1 MLFRLYCSGLHYGG
15 SSHPVQVHA
24 LKAWIKAAGAM
35 SILARFLR
43 VSVLAVL
50 RRCLAVDHCHLQH
63 S

>member
-1 MLFRLYCSGLHYGG
+1 MGG
-15 SSHPVQVHA
+15 SHPVQVHA

-35 SILARFLR
+35 LFLARFLR

-50 RRCLAVDHCHLQH
+50 RHCLAVDHCHLQH